1 MKKAL
6 LNGVL
11 SRAELFV
18 LAAYGLFTQDLWGSV
33 LKNSLTLAGAVK
45 LGLMTVVLLFFWGFA
60 LYVTVKLEEMDNGT
74 SSDSGIDS
82 RDCGACNNGRR
93 ASAGKKAR
101 KKKR

>member
-33 LKNSLTLAGAVK
+33 LKNSLTQVGAVK
-45 LGLMTVVLLFFWGFA
+45 LALMSVVLLFFWGFA
-60 LYVTVKLEEMDNGT
+60 LYVTVKLEDMDDGT
-74 SSDSGIDS
+74 SSNSGDHP

-93 ASAGKKAR
+93 ASAGQKAR